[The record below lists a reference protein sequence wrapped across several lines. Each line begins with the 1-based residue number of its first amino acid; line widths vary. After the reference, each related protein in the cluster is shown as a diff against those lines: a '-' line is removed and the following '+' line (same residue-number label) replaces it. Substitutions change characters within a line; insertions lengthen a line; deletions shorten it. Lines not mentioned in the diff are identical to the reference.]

1 LDSLFFPIRSSVIDH
16 YKSIAAETV
25 YFLRGK
31 TGAQNHNGG
40 QIRIARTYRT
50 GGYRK
55 K

>member
-1 LDSLFFPIRSSVIDH
+1 LFRSSVINH

-31 TGAQNHNGG
+31 TGAQNHNCG
-40 QIRIARTYRT
+40 QIRIAGMYGTD
-50 GGYRK
+50 GYRK